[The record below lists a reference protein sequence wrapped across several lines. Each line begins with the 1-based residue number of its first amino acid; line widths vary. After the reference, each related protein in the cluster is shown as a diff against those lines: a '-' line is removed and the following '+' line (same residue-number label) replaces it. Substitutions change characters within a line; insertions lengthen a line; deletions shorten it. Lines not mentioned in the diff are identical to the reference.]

1 MVGRSVIGLLSRR
14 LLALPPILLV
24 MSALIFAVLSLGP
37 SPMAHLLEVAN
48 LAPAEIQKLAHQ
60 NGWDLSPARQYLRWL
75 GSVLHGDPGMS
86 IRTFRPAAEMIGE
99 RLPLT
104 LTIAS
109 ISLFLSVGIGVPLG
123 AYCAARANSHIDYA
137 TTFMTLALMAMPG
150 FLMALVLQLS
160 AVKLRDVFGDVIFYT
175 SGTPESGAS
184 PIEWLQR
191 LTLPIITLTLTHI
204 AVWTRYQRGELLNVL
219 GEQYIVCAR
228 AKGIPAKTI
237 FLKHAMRNALLP
249 IITLVAI
256 DMGKLVA
263 GAVVVESVFGLP
275 GIGTLLLDS
284 VNGND
289 AVVVLDILMLVG
301 VMMVLCNALAD
312 LAYGALDPRVRVEG

>member
-1 MVGRSVIGLLSRR
+1 
-14 LLALPPILLV
+14 
-24 MSALIFAVLSLGP
+24 
-37 SPMAHLLEVAN
+37 
-48 LAPAEIQKLAHQ
+48 
-60 NGWDLSPARQYLRWL
+60 
-75 GSVLHGDPGMS
+75 
-86 IRTFRPAAEMIGE
+86 
-99 RLPLT
+99 
-104 LTIAS
+104 
-109 ISLFLSVGIGVPLG
+109 
-123 AYCAARANSHIDYA
+123 
-137 TTFMTLALMAMPG
+137 MAMPG